1 MEQLL
6 QWGLT
11 NSVKE
16 DGDAD
21 ELKRMTEEAKAQ
33 SGPGQKYDPAV
44 LDKILGKSDAEMM
57 KEAMYVAVNDE
68 ATLDNRLIALDNFEM
83 LVEQVDNAKNMKKIG
98 LWDPIYT
105 LLKHN
110 EDDIKIAAAACT
122 GSAINND
129 YDTQDTF
136 MELDPLPLFIS
147 YLNSSNK
154 SLQNKAV
161 LNISGLLKHNPVA
174 IHRFGVVDGWS
185 ALRRALEDTNNINL
199 QRKVTFLL
207 NSLLL
212 SDDITMRPVDGPTS
226 TATGVAIR
234 QETQFPG
241 DREPRTASTEGTV
254 SQALYDHGIL
264 DYLLNTLP
272 PNESDLDLQEKALR
286 VVITL
291 TQQTSKR
298 KSNEK
303 GYMTQNVKS
312 KLRECFAEIDKTE
325 QASQGSLEN
334 LGITSSEIE
343 QMQDLL
349 G

>member
-57 KEAMYVAVNDE
+57 KEAMYVAVNDQ

-129 YDTQDTF
+129 YDTQDT
-136 MELDPLPLFIS
+136 
-147 YLNSSNK
+147 
-154 SLQNKAV
+154 
-161 LNISGLLKHNPVA
+161 
-174 IHRFGVVDGWS
+174 
-185 ALRRALEDTNNINL
+185 
-199 QRKVTFLL
+199 
-207 NSLLL
+207 
-212 SDDITMRPVDGPTS
+212 
-226 TATGVAIR
+226 
-234 QETQFPG
+234 
-241 DREPRTASTEGTV
+241 V
-254 SQALYDHGIL
+254 S
-264 DYLLNTLP
+264 
-272 PNESDLDLQEKALR
+272 
-286 VVITL
+286 
-291 TQQTSKR
+291 
-298 KSNEK
+298 
-303 GYMTQNVKS
+303 
-312 KLRECFAEIDKTE
+312 
-325 QASQGSLEN
+325 
-334 LGITSSEIE
+334 
-343 QMQDLL
+343 
-349 G
+349 